1 MDLELSYTK
10 SHLTKGVEYE
20 TILEHTSNK
29 AKGLTEAGRLCY
41 ERLREWRKQTAEKE
55 GITPPFFVIPK
66 TAICLKSFK
75 KKSKHSKA

>member
-29 AKGLTEAGRLCY
+29 AKGLTEVGRLCY
-41 ERLREWRKQTAEKE
+41 
-55 GITPPFFVIPK
+55 
-66 TAICLKSFK
+66 
-75 KKSKHSKA
+75 